1 MTSSY
6 VSARFEKTDLTPS
19 LGAVRCIVRALDD
32 GPVPPPPGPAYFPT
46 SPDALRNFLVLEY
59 VNDTLGERYS
69 RIATL
74 ADTAGLTARPLN
86 AFECSAATFVTNGVV
101 PGDYLE
107 LILPEP
113 LEWQSEEYP
122 AAPYR
127 FLISNVLSETQLT
140 VVQPIPSFKANVSWT
155 IAGKA
160 SGAVNGTT
168 RRSGFPSAGAVF
180 IDARANLLF
189 PDVPTLDAFE
199 AAAKAGL
206 DALASSSTSTTLTS
220 ENYSAGV

>member
-1 MTSSY
+1 MTASY
-6 VSARFEKTDLTPS
+6 VSARFEKTDLTAS
-19 LGAVRCIVRALDD
+19 LGAIRCIVRALDD
-32 GPVPPPPGPAYFPT
+32 GPVPPPPSAGYYPT

-59 VNDTLGERYS
+59 VNDTVGERYS
-69 RIATL
+69 RIASL
-74 ADTAGLTARPLN
+74 SDTAGLTARALT
-86 AFECSAATFVTNGVV
+86 AFECSAATFITNGVV

-107 LILPEP
+107 ILLPNT
-113 LEWQSEEYP
+113 LEWQGEEYP

-140 VVQPIPSFKANVSWT
+140 VVNPIPSFKPLVSWT

-160 SGAVNGTT
+160 SGSLNGYP
-168 RRSGFPSAGAVF
+168 RRSGFPAAGSVF
-180 IDARANLLF
+180 LDSRANLFF

-199 AAAKAGL
+199 AATKAGL
-206 DALASSSTSTTLTS
+206 DALATSSTSTTLVS